1 MEAGDQGRRS
11 SQLRTVRVGEEV
23 KFMKYEKPEVHL
35 LTSAVSSI
43 QDPTEKAPSG
53 FVETSTS
60 YVSINAYAADE

>member
-1 MEAGDQGRRS
+1 MIG
-11 SQLRTVRVGEEV
+11 VGEEV

-35 LTSAVSSI
+35 VTTAVSSI
-43 QDPTEKAPSG
+43 QDPTEKALSG